1 METVSQ
7 VVETYGRE
15 LVVVRG
21 VRPATVLA
29 YSKGVQCFLRWLDG
43 RSIYEVKREDF
54 LRWREEEAP
63 KRKPSGMQLVVSAV
77 RSFYAWLLET
87 QRIPANPCPAL
98 VIRKT
103 HEDPRV
109 PTSAQ
114 FLQIRAAVQHY
125 PQRSALIEVLV
136 GSGLRID
143 AALSLRHDQVLLSN
157 GVESPD
163 WRRQRQES
171 GETFAE
177 APTRPTDYIRMDAE
191 HSKSRRAVMIPIT
204 PCAARALRRWMK
216 PEAKSEDRVFQC
228 CYGSAYRYV
237 RDAGASIGVDLS
249 PHSLRHL
256 YACLMYHRNLDAQSH
271 DPVWVR
277 DAMCH
282 SSVAMTDRYMRM
294 ARYVVLNEF
303 DWHEIVWHW
312 VPGVAKATAAGAA
325 S

>member
-1 METVSQ
+1 MESITEII
-7 VVETYGRE
+7 ETYGRE
-15 LVVVRG
+15 LAVVRG

-29 YSKGVQCFLRWLDG
+29 YSKGIRCFMRWLNG
-43 RSIYEVKREDF
+43 RSIYEVVREDF

-114 FLQIRAAVQHY
+114 FLQLRAAVQHY

-143 AALSLRHDQVLLSN
+143 AALSLRYEQVLLST

-163 WRRQRQES
+163 WRRQRQETTVVVS
-171 GETFAE
+171 E
-177 APTRPTDYIRMDAE
+177 APSRPTDYIRMDTE
-191 HSKSRRAVMIPIT
+191 HSKSRRAVMIPLT
-204 PCAARALRRWMK
+204 PCAARALRRWMR
-216 PEAKSEDRVFQC
+216 PDARPDERVFTC

-237 RDAGASIGVDLS
+237 RDAGASIGVEIS

-256 YACLMYHRNLDAQSH
+256 YACLMYFKNLDGESH

-294 ARYVVLNEF
+294 ARYVILNEY

-312 VPGVAKATAAGAA
+312 TPDLRMQA
-325 S
+325 SA

>member
-1 METVSQ
+1 MEENVL
-7 VVETYGRE
+7 EIYGRE
-15 LVVVRG
+15 LAVVRG

-29 YSKGVQCFLRWLDG
+29 YSKGIQCFMRWLNG

-63 KRKPSGMQLVVSAV
+63 KRKPGGMQLVVSAV

-87 QRIPANPCPAL
+87 QRIPANPCPAI

-103 HEDPRV
+103 HEDTTV

-114 FLQIRAAVQHY
+114 FLRLRSSVQNALHK
-125 PQRSALIEVLV
+125 SALIEVLV

-143 AALSLRHDQVLLSN
+143 AALSMRYEQVVLSN
-157 GVESPD
+157 GLGLPD
-163 WRRQRQES
+163 WRKRDCADVVY
-171 GETFAE
+171 GP
-177 APTRPTDYIRMDAE
+177 PTKPTDYIRMDTE

-204 PCAARALRRWMK
+204 PCAARALRRWMRSDAR
-216 PEAKSEDRVFQC
+216 PTDRVFEFS
-228 CYGSAYRYV
+228 YASAYRYV
-237 RDAGASIGVDLS
+237 VDAGASVGLDIS
-249 PHSLRHL
+249 PHSMRHL
-256 YACLMYHRNLDAQSH
+256 YACLMYFRNLDGESH

-282 SSVAMTDRYMRM
+282 ASIGMTDRYMKL
-294 ARYVVLNEF
+294 ARYVILNDF

-312 VPGVAKATAAGAA
+312 VPDTTTSAGDA